1 MHHHNNNTDD
11 DDNDNI
17 SNNNNN
23 GNNNDNNNNNNN
35 NREKRKTKL
44 LSCYL
49 KAMKELKKGYRE
61 RMHNLWN
68 EMRMFEIEEQHL
80 ACQVRNIFNNRRLKE
95 IEIRQ
100 SRKEIEK
107 DEIAQKELIQ
117 LWKWVMEGRVVQ
129 ELLEKKAVI

>member
-1 MHHHNNNTDD
+1 MLGLYDLVFILAFLVVFIVKCMWILHHHNNNTDD

-80 ACQVRNIFNNRRLKE
+80 ACQVRNIF
-95 IEIRQ
+95 Q
-100 SRKEIEK
+100 
-107 DEIAQKELIQ
+107 QQ
-117 LWKWVMEGRVVQ
+117 
-129 ELLEKKAVI
+129 